1 MTDGCVQFSKSSW
14 HYKLVHFVF
23 PAFFW
28 SETGR
33 VNLCPYMRRV
43 VISVLS
49 VIFVAGWRKLPDRIQ
64 EYSWIMQGELIFLT
78 IIVIGAGLMD
88 IADERA
94 GNDKLPEIQD
104 LVLYGFLGGNA
115 IGLFGAGLIF
125 GGFALSD
132 YIKKRPKKDHK
143 TRGLVKTYVQSKHD
157 KICPCVEFEDDRR

>member
-1 MTDGCVQFSKSSW
+1 MNDGCVQFSKNSW

-28 SETGR
+28 SASDT
-33 VNLCPYMRRV
+33 VSLCPYMRRV

-64 EYSWIMQGELIFLT
+64 EYAWVAQGELIFLA
-78 IIVIGAGLMD
+78 IIVIVAGFMD

-94 GNDKLPEIQD
+94 GNAKLPIFQD
-104 LVLYGFLGGNA
+104 LVLIGFIGGNI
-115 IGLFGAGLIF
+115 IGGTGAVCIF

-132 YIKKRPKKDHK
+132 YIKKRPKKDHR
-143 TRGLVKTYVQSKHD
+143 TRGLIKTYVQSKHD
-157 KICPCVEFEDDRR
+157 KICPCVEFSHD